1 MTSEA
6 IRGLANSGAAVSQT
20 TFYFIQIENYAKT
33 HILKKNRCPNLEGF
47 EKVSL
52 EVRAETK
59 SEMTNNQYFSDYTK
73 KRN

>member
-6 IRGLANSGAAVSQT
+6 IRGLANSGAAVSQI

-33 HILKKNRCPNLEGF
+33 HRCPNLDGF

-59 SEMTNNQYFSDYTK
+59 SEMTYKKYFSDYTK